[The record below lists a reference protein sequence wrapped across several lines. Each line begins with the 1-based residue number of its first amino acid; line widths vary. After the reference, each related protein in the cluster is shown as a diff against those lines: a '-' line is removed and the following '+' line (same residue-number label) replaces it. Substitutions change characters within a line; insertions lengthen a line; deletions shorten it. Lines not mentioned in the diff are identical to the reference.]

1 MSAGRKSTMS
11 IRLIQSVSVLL
22 ALFLATAHASEDIRA
37 TNQAFVA
44 AWHADNLKETATNSS
59 LHSLPR
65 VRVDLAAHTVSFYA
79 EATGNSPREPVEFF
93 LIGEQ
98 SGNAYEA
105 IAVALAD
112 PAQINSGLQMLGMPP
127 GRSADPVA
135 TRFWP
140 KGERVIMTFNGI
152 RAETLI
158 RDSRTGKPLAASG
171 FVYTGSSMVPTED
184 GTATVLAAQTRP
196 PYSIASNYNEPDSLL
211 DVPWQAPQTAVYSH
225 QILNTD
231 FLFKPGERILV
242 VISPEYPDGK
252 RRVQDLHLT
261 IGTADAMADGPLTMA
276 DARFSV
282 TNQTSGT
289 GLLERAA
296 IDRLLATF
304 TGLIDDGRDPFVEV
318 SIQPET
324 TLGLIRQTTAILK
337 TIDSEKGIR
346 IEPPPPGDLY
356 YHAFIP
362 NEAFRHRRDRY
373 IQPWEL
379 HLDATGTGVLTRIDE
394 QWTQG
399 ELKPTLTTEDI
410 PVGSAENLL
419 KVLSS
424 QNIDVRG
431 IYVFA
436 PPDLTY
442 ERLMRMIRPVLPT
455 HPHIHVY
462 LEEKPAATTTPPL
475 VLPSPNP
482 DPPAADPPSPS

>member
-1 MSAGRKSTMS
+1 MSTSKMSTMA
-11 IRLIQSVSVLL
+11 IRSVPVLL
-22 ALFLATAHASEDIRA
+22 SILAAAHGGEDIRA

-44 AWHADNLKETATNSS
+44 AWHTANIKAAEGAPHLRT
-59 LHSLPR
+59 LPR
-65 VRVDLAAHTVSFYA
+65 VRVDLESHTVSFYA

-93 LIGEQ
+93 LIGEK

-112 PAQINSGLQMLGMPP
+112 PAQINSGLQILGMST

-135 TRFWP
+135 TRFWS

-158 RDSRTGKPLAASG
+158 RDSRTGKPLAANG
-171 FVYTGSSMVPTED
+171 FIYTGSSLVPTED
-184 GTATVLAAQTRP
+184 GAATALAAQIRH
-196 PYSIASNYNEPDSLL
+196 PYAIASNYNEPESLL

-231 FLFKPGERILV
+231 FLFMPGERILV

-261 IGTADAMADGPLTMA
+261 IGIADAIADGPRTMA

-289 GLLERAA
+289 GLLENAT

-318 SIQPET
+318 TIQSET
-324 TLGLIRQTTAILK
+324 PLGLIRPIVAILK
-337 TIDSEKGIR
+337 TIDNEKGIR
-346 IEPPPPGDLY
+346 VEPPPPGDLY

-379 HLDATGTGVLTRIDE
+379 QLAATGTGVLTRIDE
-394 QWTQG
+394 EWTRG
-399 ELKPTLTTEDI
+399 EPKPVLTTEAI
-410 PVGSAENLL
+410 PVGSAEELL
-419 KVLSS
+419 KILST

-442 ERLMRMIRPVLPT
+442 EGLMRMIRPVLPT
-455 HPHIHVY
+455 HPHVHVY
-462 LEEKPAATTTPPL
+462 LEDKPQ
-475 VLPSPNP
+475 
-482 DPPAADPPSPS
+482 